1 MSLRSKILRLSAKSL
16 DGRNFFPEK
25 DLAALPEDEL
35 RLAVYASVEEVYR
48 RDEAVQLVLRGGRK
62 VFAVLTILNEE
73 PMLVSFLETDTAL
86 SKSLDSRLPIAES
99 ALLSLF
105 ANSAHG
111 DVIAKEFFDRQW
123 EFIAPLFRPNIS
135 HRVFDDMTVMPF
147 VWGSKISAGEGAFG
161 YVDKVTLHARHQG
174 FETGGSTPV

>member
-1 MSLRSKILRLSAKSL
+1 MSLRSKILRLSVKSL

-25 DLAALPEDEL
+25 DVAALPEDDL
-35 RLAVYASVEEVYR
+35 RLAVRSSIEEVYR

-62 VFAVLTILNEE
+62 VFALLIILNEE
-73 PMLVSFLETDTAL
+73 SMLVNFLETDTAL
-86 SKSLDSRLPIAES
+86 SKSLDSRLPLTES

-123 EFIAPLFRPNIS
+123 EFIAPLFRLDIS
-135 HRVFDDMTVMPF
+135 HRFFDDMTVMPF
-147 VWGSKISAGEGAFG
+147 VWGSKTSAGEGAFG

-174 FETGGSTPV
+174 FESGQSSPV